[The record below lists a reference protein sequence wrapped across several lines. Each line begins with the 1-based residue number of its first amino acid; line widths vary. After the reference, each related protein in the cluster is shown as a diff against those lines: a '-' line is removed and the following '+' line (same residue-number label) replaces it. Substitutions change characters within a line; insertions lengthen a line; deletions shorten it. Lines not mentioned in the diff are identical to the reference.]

1 MSIIMSSSNQSFIK
15 RRQRVRTKLKKV
27 SDRNR
32 LSVFKSGRHVYAQII
47 DDSTSRTLVAASTLD
62 KEIRKQAKSNCNIE
76 FAIKVG
82 KLLADRAEK
91 KSIKLVAFDKGG
103 HKYHG
108 VVKALA
114 DEARKKLQF

>member
-1 MSIIMSSSNQSFIK
+1 MSANNPVFRK
-15 RRQRVRTKLKKV
+15 RRDRVRTKLRKV

-32 LSVFKSGRHVYAQII
+32 LSVFKSGRHIYAQII
-47 DDSTSRTLVAASTLD
+47 DDSTSKTLVAASTLD
-62 KEIRKQAKSNCNIE
+62 KSIRKPAKSNCNIK

-82 KLLADRAEK
+82 KLLADRAEE

-108 VVKALA
+108 VIKALA